1 MSILDTAGM
10 KKGIITVLSA
20 IIFLVMLGYLF
31 ILSLLLGFLTSKYL
45 AGKSVGEK
53 GKLGSIVIPF
63 INWKI
68 HLHHWLYSLWLM
80 GISFVAGVHFLS
92 PIITYGFLGGST
104 FQGVYCYGDWHV
116 ILIRRNQIKGKGCLP
131 IVSRKRPIL
140 SQRSTKTSK
149 TYKPTA

>member
-1 MSILDTAGM
+1 MSISDITGM
-10 KKGIITVLSA
+10 KKRIITVLSA

-31 ILSLLLGFLTSKYL
+31 VLSLLLGFLTSKYL

-63 INWKI
+63 RSSKI
-68 HLHHWLYSLWLM
+68 HFHHWLYSLWLM
-80 GISFVAGVHFLS
+80 GISFVTGVYFLS

-116 ILIRRNQIKGKGCLP
+116 ILIRRNQIKGKGTCPLS
-131 IVSRKRPIL
+131 IKRDPF
-140 SQRSTKTSK
+140 
-149 TYKPTA
+149 

>member
-1 MSILDTAGM
+1 MSISDRDGM
-10 KKGIITVLSA
+10 KKRIIIVLSA
-20 IIFLVMLGYLF
+20 IIFLVMLSYLF

-53 GKLGSIVIPF
+53 GKLGLIVIPF

-80 GISFVAGVHFLS
+80 GISFITGVYFLS

-104 FQGVYCYGDWHV
+104 FQGVYCYGHWHV
-116 ILIRRNQIKGKGCLP
+116 ILVRRNQSKGKVIFC
-131 IVSRKRPIL
+131 K
-140 SQRSTKTSK
+140 STDLTK
-149 TYKPTA
+149 